1 MKKACSVLL
10 VLLFALPLLRC
21 TQDETNP
28 VPETDGTAGSRFSL
42 TEACGHYMQ
51 SMRMR
56 SAQSGPDTATIL
68 PVGHFVPVWDA
79 AAFSEND
86 YLASYDVPVQGQ
98 YRYTLLARTDDGGT
112 YPIELLYRLVS
123 IKTPE
128 GNLDEYLLFFMPDRA
143 YDLRNRGER
152 SWEGVLNSGDM
163 QDFTGLLFYTTL
175 DGVPACAARFR
186 DGQRTAAAYIG
197 DTTRTL
203 AQNVERLSEILGTLT
218 IRVES
223 RPEGLHPQPG
233 RMGGDEPKD
242 AADKDTIT
250 WHFPI
255 DGVVC
260 VGKPKDYRSIF
271 LWYDSAGGGRGENPR
286 PPADPPYTPPGG
298 GIGGGNGDTDSD
310 AGESEPGDR
319 IKSDQPKVDSLVN
332 KLLEDCMGQVLLD
345 LLESDITVLTDD
357 PACGNSYDPVSHT
370 VYFDAWNKDHAMIVL
385 IEELTHA
392 YQFQQEGTAG
402 YISHGLNNEIEAK
415 MGWYIYTIRN
425 NMDLDLRKYLGGWT
439 GIYAFS
445 TLHGYYSA
453 HYFNNLSF
461 DETYNAV
468 VQIFR
473 SNPIYSNANK
483 YKESSSHRTFDHLDE
498 LMANCLE

>member
-51 SMRMR
+51 SMRTR
-56 SAQSGPDTATIL
+56 SAQSGPDTASIL

-163 QDFTGLLFYTTL
+163 QDFTGLLLYTTL

-186 DGQRTAAAYIG
+186 DGERIAATYLG
-197 DTTRTL
+197 DTTRTCIRN
-203 AQNVERLSEILGTLT
+203 AERLFDITGPLT
-218 IRVES
+218 IRVDS
-223 RPEGLHPQPG
+223 RQQPG
-233 RMGGDEPKD
+233 RMAEDNPKP
-242 AADKDTIT
+242 APDKDSIT

-255 DGVVC
+255 DDVVC
-260 VGKPKDYRSIF
+260 EGKRPPNYRYVF

-310 AGESEPGDR
+310 TGEPEPGER

-332 KLLEDCMGQVLLD
+332 RLLEDCMGQLLLS
-345 LLESDITVLTDD
+345 LLESDITVITDD
-357 PACGNSYDPVSHT
+357 PACGNHYDHTSRT

-392 YQFQQEGTAG
+392 YQFQQEGAAG
-402 YISHGLNNEIEAK
+402 YISHALNNEIEAK
-415 MGWYIYTIRN
+415 MGWYIYSIRN
-425 NMDLDLRKYLGGWT
+425 NIGLDLRRYLGGWT
-439 GIYAFS
+439 GLYAFS
-445 TLHGYYSA
+445 TLQEYYSA
-453 HYFNNLSF
+453 H
-461 DETYNAV
+461 
-468 VQIFR
+468 
-473 SNPIYSNANK
+473 
-483 YKESSSHRTFDHLDE
+483 
-498 LMANCLE
+498 